1 MSMYQQPMMMPPGP
15 YYPMAPAYPPADRR
29 TANIIVLGAILL
41 AAFACPVLAPNY
53 SNTAGM
59 WVEPYFLNV
68 EGLGESMVPGVV
80 KFHLVYPAIAGLA
93 LIILAPLLRNFIR
106 SVCILVLGLI
116 PVIVAMASSDVRY
129 LLRGTSWGFAGT
141 PWGASMVLACLA
153 FVGLYTGARARW
165 YRPGSL
171 AAYIAGAVGG
181 GLYLVQLI
189 LPVLPEEMGTLP
201 IVCMVKMLKVEK
213 VLILA
218 FGSIVQTACFVAA
231 AIICLANYPRKT
243 PSVRGTASA
252 AFTLLTVG
260 IVVFLVS
267 IAGNALYAIGSRP
280 GKMEA
285 WEIGVMSV
293 SLVKIW
299 LWWGGLLL
307 LIPFGATDL
316 IVWLSRPTD
325 FPQPMP
331 AVMPPGMMMPVPIP
345 AAMYPPPMP
354 PGAMPPVP
362 MPPPAMPRAATPPA
376 APPAPVQ
383 APPVIQLQ
391 AATPEVR
398 LQELQRMLQKGLIT
412 EAEYQAKR
420 KEILGQI

>member
-15 YYPMAPAYPPADRR
+15 YYPMAPAYPPSDRR

-41 AAFACPVLAPNY
+41 AAFACPVLAPKF
-53 SNTAGM
+53 SDTGG
-59 WVEPYFLNV
+59 VSVRPYFLNV
-68 EGLGESMVPGVV
+68 EGLGESLVPGVV
-80 KFHLVYPAIAGLA
+80 KFQLVYPAIAGLA

-106 SVCILVLGLI
+106 SICILVLGLI
-116 PVIVAMASSDVRY
+116 PVIVALASSDVRDVVK
-129 LLRGTSWGFAGT
+129 GTSRELGCISWN
-141 PWGASMVLACLA
+141 ASAVLGCLA
-153 FVGLYTGARARW
+153 FIGLYVGTRSRW
-165 YRPGSL
+165 YRPVSL

-189 LPVLPEEMGTLP
+189 LPVLPEEAGTLP
-201 IVCMVKMLKVEK
+201 IVCMVKMLKVK
-213 VLILA
+213 PLLVVAI
-218 FGSIVQTACFVAA
+218 GSIVQTACFVAA

-252 AFTLLTVG
+252 AFTLLAVG

-267 IAGNALYAIGSRP
+267 VVGNALYLIGSHA
-280 GKMEA
+280 GKFEA
-285 WEIGVMSV
+285 FAIGVMT
-293 SLVKIW
+293 LVKMG
-299 LWWGGLLL
+299 LWGGGLLL

-331 AVMPPGMMMPVPIP
+331 AVMPPGMVMPVPIP
-345 AAMYPPPMP
+345 AAMCPSAMP
-354 PGAMPPVP
+354 PGAVPPVP
-362 MPPPAMPRAATPPA
+362 MPPPAMPRAVTPPA
-376 APPAPVQ
+376 APAGPVQ

-391 AATPEVR
+391 AATPEAR

-412 EAEYQAKR
+412 EPEYQAKR

>member
-1 MSMYQQPMMMPPGP
+1 MSTYQQPMMMPPGP
-15 YYPMAPAYPPADRR
+15 YYPMAPAYPPPDRR

-41 AAFACPVLAPNY
+41 AAFACPVLAPKF
-53 SNTAGM
+53 SDTGGLS
-59 WVEPYFLNV
+59 VRPYFLNV

-80 KFHLVYPAIAGLA
+80 KFQLVYPAIAGLA

-116 PVIVAMASSDVRY
+116 PVIVALGSSDVRDVVTT
-129 LLRGTSWGFAGT
+129 TSREFV
-141 PWGASMVLACLA
+141 GASSGASIVLGCLA
-153 FVGLYTGARARW
+153 FIGLYAGARARW

-189 LPVLPEEMGTLP
+189 LPVLPEAMGTLP
-201 IVCMVKMLKVEK
+201 IVCMVKMLNVKGLLV
-213 VLILA
+213 VAI
-218 FGSIVQTACFVAA
+218 GSIVQTACFVAA

-267 IAGNALYAIGSRP
+267 IPGNVLYAIGSQA
-280 GKMEA
+280 GKVEA
-285 WEIGVMSV
+285 LAIGVLLM
-293 SLVKIW
+293 SLVKMG
-299 LWWGGLLL
+299 LWAGGLLL

-331 AVMPPGMMMPVPIP
+331 AVMPPGMVMPVPIP

-354 PGAMPPVP
+354 PVP
-362 MPPPAMPRAATPPA
+362 MPPPAMPRAA
-376 APPAPVQ
+376 APPGAPAGPVQ
-383 APPVIQLQ
+383 GPPVISLQ
-391 AATPEVR
+391 AATPEAR

-412 EAEYQAKR
+412 ENEYQAKR